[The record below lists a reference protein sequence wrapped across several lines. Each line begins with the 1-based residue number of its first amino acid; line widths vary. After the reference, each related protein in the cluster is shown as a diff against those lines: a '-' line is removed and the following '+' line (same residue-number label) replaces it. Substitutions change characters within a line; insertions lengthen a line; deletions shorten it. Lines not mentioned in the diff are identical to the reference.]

1 MISDQELDR
10 GLLTLKII
18 WLAMLVSLVF
28 YLFVGLYVGTNIQS
42 SINED
47 SLDILR
53 VILYMLSFAIL
64 MATKFVRRLILEG
77 KHQYRPTG
85 TSQTSALQRYL
96 TAMIVALTMSETMG
110 IFGLVLFLLGK
121 NSVDLYLLVAVS
133 AAAMIMYRP
142 RKEEVIVLAREN
154 PEDSTGGGAIS

>member
-1 MISDQELDR
+1 
-10 GLLTLKII
+10 
-18 WLAMLVSLVF
+18 
-28 YLFVGLYVGTNIQS
+28 
-42 SINED
+42 
-47 SLDILR
+47 
-53 VILYMLSFAIL
+53 
-64 MATKFVRRLILEG
+64 
-77 KHQYRPTG
+77 
-85 TSQTSALQRYL
+85 
-96 TAMIVALTMSETMG
+96 MIVALTMSETMG